1 MRNGGMART
10 GDRPDESPGLCRIAG
25 SSSLMATILIIDD
38 EYLIA
43 DILSF
48 ALEDEGFHTVVAGS
62 GAKALDVLGQDRPD
76 LIITDFMMPGMTGL
90 ELAEIIKSL
99 AAHRATPIMLM
110 SGAQAYMGTERPDLF
125 ALVIEKPFDIGQ
137 VIEKIHA
144 LFDAHDCGGSD

>member
-1 MRNGGMART
+1 MT
-10 GDRPDESPGLCRIAG
+10 
-25 SSSLMATILIIDD
+25 TILIIDD
-38 EYLIA
+38 EYLIS

-62 GAKALDVLGQDRPD
+62 GAKALDLLERDRPD

-90 ELAEIIKSL
+90 ELAETVKSL
-99 AAHRATPIMLM
+99 AAHRSTPIMLM

-125 ALVIEKPFDIGQ
+125 AVVIEKPFDIDQ

-144 LFDAHDCGGSD
+144 LFGPRD

>member
-1 MRNGGMART
+1 M
-10 GDRPDESPGLCRIAG
+10 P
-25 SSSLMATILIIDD
+25 TILIIDD

-62 GAKALDVLGQDRPD
+62 GSKALAILDRERPD

-90 ELAEIIKSL
+90 ELAQTIKSRQV
-99 AAHRATPIMLM
+99 HMATPIMLM

-125 ALVIEKPFDIGQ
+125 DEVIEKPFDIDQ
-137 VIEKIHA
+137 VIGKIHA
-144 LFDAHDCGGSD
+144 LFQARL